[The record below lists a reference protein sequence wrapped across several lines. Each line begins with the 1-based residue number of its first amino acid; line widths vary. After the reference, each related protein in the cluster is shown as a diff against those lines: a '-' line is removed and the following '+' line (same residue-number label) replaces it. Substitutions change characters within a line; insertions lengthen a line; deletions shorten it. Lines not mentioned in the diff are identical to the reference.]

1 MDQETKKVHQLKAQI
16 IQGAAH
22 PIRLAIIEY
31 LGQEE
36 RCVADIVEHVGAQRS
51 NVSRHL
57 ALMLNSGIVVSRK
70 EGLNALYSLTTPC
83 ILQFLDC
90 VNNVLRQRLE
100 DGAVVLKKLD

>member
-1 MDQETKKVHQLKAQI
+1 MDQETEKAYKLKAQI

-36 RCVADIVEHVGAQRS
+36 RSVADIVEHVGAQRS
-51 NVSRHL
+51 NISRHL
-57 ALMLNSGIVVSRK
+57 AVMLNSGIVESRK
-70 EGLNALYSLTTPC
+70 VGLNVLYSVTTPC
-83 ILQFLDC
+83 ILQFLTC

-100 DGAVVLKKLD
+100 GNATVLTKLD

>member
-1 MDQETKKVHQLKAQI
+1 MDQETEKLYQLKAQI

-36 RCVADIVEHVGAQRS
+36 RRVADIVEHVGAKQS

-57 ALMLNSGIVVSRK
+57 ALMLNSDIVVSRK
-70 EGLNALYSLTTPC
+70 EGLNVFYSLTTPC
-83 ILQFLDC
+83 VLQFLDC
-90 VNNVLRQRLE
+90 VSNVLRQRLE
-100 DGAVVLKKLD
+100 GDAAVLTKLD